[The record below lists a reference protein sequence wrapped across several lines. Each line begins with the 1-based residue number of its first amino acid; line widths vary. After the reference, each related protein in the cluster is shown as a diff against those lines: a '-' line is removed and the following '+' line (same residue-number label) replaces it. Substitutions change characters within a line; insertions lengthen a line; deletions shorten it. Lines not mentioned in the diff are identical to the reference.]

1 MENNQEHKIDK
12 ILKHSLGNQSVT
24 PPADAWTGILTY
36 TIGQEETKR
45 KIGLRYV
52 SLALVVL
59 LFSGFGLWWYFN
71 LRQPRLNSDYE
82 TSHRADS
89 QVSGL
94 NTQSKI
100 EKSDNP
106 VDSKSNNVD
115 LKISTLKSNKKIRE
129 SINRYGATFRN
140 PNSDNNDLII
150 STIISNK
157 KIHKSSNLHGAT
169 FRNPNSDNLHKL
181 LVENSNKDRDNENT
195 NKILNPDSV
204 ENFTYSNDNII
215 SSNNEK
221 QIEIIEPKPLI
232 FNDLSKRI
240 NKQLLAKIDE
250 DYLEERTIQKDS
262 IAEEIGRKRFS
273 LKHPIINFGVELS
286 NTNWNIMRD
295 TGMNNWK
302 EPLGFSS
309 RQPLNSDYSLK
320 IGVSWRLSSRFRSGL
335 NISYRN
341 MNLGSYPSLQV
352 PYSSNIKYNF
362 DYASRNSSNNNYQVR
377 TAFGDIEIPANKL
390 KKPQGRTDSTS
401 VNLWFGPH
409 SMKVITLSL
418 TNQYDFIK
426 KQRKKGRKFGYQIY
440 GLMDLSFQRQLKY
453 SFQATNVF
461 LAASSTLVTDD
472 IFIRKEESHL
482 QNASEFVFGLRA
494 GLGFRYQFAKKWDFY
509 LEGSGQHSLN
519 NWVKSDDIK
528 TFQRTLSLQAGINF
542 NL

>member
-12 ILKHSLGNQSVT
+12 IFKKSLENQSIT
-24 PPADAWTGILTY
+24 PPADAWMGILTY
-36 TIGQEETKR
+36 TIEQEETKR

-71 LRQPRLNSDYE
+71 LRQPRLNLDYE

-100 EKSDNP
+100 QKSINH
-106 VDSKSNNVD
+106 VDSKSDDVD
-115 LKISTLKSNKKIRE
+115 SKISTL
-129 SINRYGATFRN
+129 T
-140 PNSDNNDLII
+140 L
-150 STIISNK
+150 NK
-157 KIHKSSNLHGAT
+157 KIHKSINLHGAT
-169 FRNPNSDNLHKL
+169 FRNPNSDNIFSHEPKL
-181 LVENSNKDRDNENT
+181 LSHEVDWSRDQPRDDENT

-215 SSNNEK
+215 SPKSEK
-221 QIEIIEPKPLI
+221 PVEIIKSKPLI
-232 FNDLSKRI
+232 LNDLSERI

-262 IAEEIGRKRFS
+262 IAKEIGRKRFS

-377 TAFGDIEIPANKL
+377 TAFGGIEIPANKL
-390 KKPQGRTDSTS
+390 KNPQGRTDSTL
-401 VNLWFGPH
+401 VNLRFGPH

-494 GLGFRYQFAKKWDFY
+494 GLGFRYQLAKKWDFY
-509 LEGSGQHSLN
+509 VEGSGQHSLN

-528 TFQRTLSLQAGINF
+528 TFQQTLSLQAGINL